1 MQGRRKGA
9 RLTRAVGSIAG
20 AAAGSARR
28 LPVASN
34 VPIQGNVVTQ
44 ALRPRRSLL
53 AFALRLRNNA
63 GYRDWGVNGT
73 R

>member
-1 MQGRRKGA
+1 MQGRRNSV

-28 LPVASN
+28 LPASN
-34 VPIQGNVVTQ
+34 VPIQGNVVNQ
-44 ALRPRRSLL
+44 ALRPRPSLL